1 MFGFI
6 NKLFYYFRSCFSFY
20 LITLPMEIN
29 KNLNR
34 KDFFAAIGV
43 STAAIAVFTCLGG
56 CSKNAGGTINPTVP
70 TTGVDFTL
78 DLTTNANAALKT
90 NGGFVVSQGIIVAR
104 TSAGVYIAVQQSC
117 THAQYPLEYQPGNH
131 RFYCNNHGSTFTE
144 TGAVTTGPAQTSL
157 IAYKTTLTGNSLRV
171 QS

>member
-1 MFGFI
+1 
-6 NKLFYYFRSCFSFY
+6 
-20 LITLPMEIN
+20 MEIN

-56 CSKNAGGTINPTVP
+56 CSKNSGGSINPVVP
-70 TTGVDFTL
+70 PISVDFTL
-78 DLTTNANAALKT
+78 DLTTSGNAALKT
-90 NGGFVVSQGIIVAR
+90 NGGFVVSQNIIVAR
-104 TSAGVYIAVQQSC
+104 TSAGAYIAVQQSC
-117 THAQYPLEYQPGNH
+117 THAQYPLEYQSGNH

-157 IAYKTTLTGNSLRV
+157 TTYKTTLTGNSLRI